1 LKIID
6 YEGFGLYFALLIG
19 NANELIVMVDTM
31 FKRMARYTFFVMIYL
46 SGILIGGV
54 YTPEVIAYVKHADEQ
69 KNVEQQ
75 NIHQKPTHLKKKR
88 QRTVSV
94 G

>member
-1 LKIID
+1 
-6 YEGFGLYFALLIG
+6 
-19 NANELIVMVDTM
+19 
-31 FKRMARYTFFVMIYL
+31 MIYL

-54 YTPEVIAYVKHADEQ
+54 YTPEVIAYVNQSDEL

-75 NIHQKPTHLKKKR
+75 DNLQKPTQLKKKR

-94 G
+94 S

>member
-1 LKIID
+1 MACILHRLT
-6 YEGFGLYFALLIG
+6 E
-19 NANELIVMVDTM
+19 NANKLILMVGTM
-31 FKRMARYTFFVMIYL
+31 FKRTARYTFFVIVYL

-54 YTPEVIAYVKHADEQ
+54 YTPEVIAYVKHSDEQ
-69 KNVEQQ
+69 KNVEKQEDL
-75 NIHQKPTHLKKKR
+75 QKPPHLKKKR

>member
-1 LKIID
+1 
-6 YEGFGLYFALLIG
+6 
-19 NANELIVMVDTM
+19 M
-31 FKRMARYTFFVMIYL
+31 FKRMARYTFFVLVYL

-54 YTPEVIAYVKHADEQ
+54 YTPEVIAYVNHPVEQ

-75 NIHQKPTHLKKKR
+75 DNQKPTHLKKKP
-88 QRTVSV
+88 QRTLSI

>member
-1 LKIID
+1 
-6 YEGFGLYFALLIG
+6 
-19 NANELIVMVDTM
+19 MVDTM
-31 FKRMARYTFFVMIYL
+31 FKRTARYTFFVLVYL

-69 KNVEQQ
+69 KNVEKQDD
-75 NIHQKPTHLKKKR
+75 IQKPTHLKKKR

>member
-1 LKIID
+1 MITKAFEIH
-6 YEGFGLYFALLIG
+6 GLHIALSIE
-19 NANELIVMVDTM
+19 NANKLIVMVDTM
-31 FKRMARYTFFVMIYL
+31 FKRMARYTFFVMVYL

-54 YTPEVIAYVKHADEQ
+54 YTPEVIAYVKHPVEQ

-75 NIHQKPTHLKKKR
+75 DNQKPTHLKKKR
-88 QRTVSV
+88 QRTVSI

>member
-1 LKIID
+1 
-6 YEGFGLYFALLIG
+6 
-19 NANELIVMVDTM
+19 M

-54 YTPEVIAYVKHADEQ
+54 YTPEVIAYVNQSDEL

-75 NIHQKPTHLKKKR
+75 DNLQKPTQLKKKR

-94 G
+94 S

>member
-1 LKIID
+1 
-6 YEGFGLYFALLIG
+6 
-19 NANELIVMVDTM
+19 M

-46 SGILIGGV
+46 SGILVGGV
-54 YTPEVIAYVKHADEQ
+54 YTPEVIAYVKHSDEQ

-75 NIHQKPTHLKKKR
+75 DNLQKPTHLKKKR
-88 QRTVSV
+88 QRSVSL

>member
-1 LKIID
+1 
-6 YEGFGLYFALLIG
+6 
-19 NANELIVMVDTM
+19 M
-31 FKRMARYTFFVMIYL
+31 FKRIARYTFFVVIYL

-54 YTPEVIAYVKHADEQ
+54 YTPDVIAYVNHTDEQ

-75 NIHQKPTHLKKKR
+75 DNLQKPTHLKKKR

>member
-1 LKIID
+1 
-6 YEGFGLYFALLIG
+6 
-19 NANELIVMVDTM
+19 
-31 FKRMARYTFFVMIYL
+31 MIYL

-54 YTPEVIAYVKHADEQ
+54 YTPEVVAYVKHSDDL

-75 NIHQKPTHLKKKR
+75 NNHQKPTHLKKKR

>member
-1 LKIID
+1 
-6 YEGFGLYFALLIG
+6 
-19 NANELIVMVDTM
+19 M
-31 FKRMARYTFFVMIYL
+31 FKRVARYTFLVMIYL

-54 YTPEVIAYVKHADEQ
+54 YTPEVVAYVKHSDEL

-75 NIHQKPTHLKKKR
+75 NNHQKPTHLKKKR
-88 QRTVSV
+88 QRTISV